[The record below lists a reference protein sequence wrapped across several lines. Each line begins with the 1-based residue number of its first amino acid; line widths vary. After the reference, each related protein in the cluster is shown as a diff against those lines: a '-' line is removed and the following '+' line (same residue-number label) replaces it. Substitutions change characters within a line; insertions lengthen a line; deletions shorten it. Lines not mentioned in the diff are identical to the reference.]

1 MRHFKYTYVDAVT
14 GISVFEAVAKNGPS
28 EPAVPGLQFGFAIES
43 EYPTNTPTFYGTA
56 PDDSELD
63 ISGVTGVITQAEF
76 DDALVSEIAARDF
89 ILREKRLEEIPAERY
104 RREITGLIWSGVFIA
119 TDQTSQTKIQ
129 YSRASAQEGLR
140 VDGSIWKCGDP
151 STGEVLYRPTTN
163 AEMIE
168 IGNAVFAYIQLCF
181 DREGV
186 LIHMVKDGTYTD
198 DMLTTGW
205 PERGSQIQLGA

>member
-1 MRHFKYTYVDAVT
+1 MIYLKFTQVDSVT
-14 GISVFEAVAKNGPS
+14 GKSVMDEFAKNGPS
-28 EPAVPGLQFGFAIES
+28 MPSIEGLEFGFALES

-76 DDALVSEIAARDF
+76 DGALISEIAARDF
-89 ILREKRLEEIPAERY
+89 ILREKRLGEIPAERY
-104 RREITGLIWSGVFIA
+104 RREIAGLVWSGVFIA
-119 TDQTSQTKIQ
+119 TDQTSQSKIQ
-129 YSRASAQEGLR
+129 STRAAVQEGLR

-151 STGEVLYRPTTN
+151 QTGEILYRPTTN
-163 AEMIE
+163 AEMID
-168 IGNAVFAYIQLCF
+168 IGSMVFTYIQSCY

-186 LIHMVKDGTYTD
+186 LMNAVKDGTYTD